1 MNLRN
6 TSQEYEKND
15 NYLPEAISLT
25 TLHITY
31 FKSNKEVLYPA
42 KMPVPFSTFE

>member
-1 MNLRN
+1 MNVSN
-6 TSQEYEKND
+6 VTQEYEKND

-25 TLHITY
+25 TLHTTY
-31 FKSNKEVLYPA
+31 FKSNKEVQYPA